1 MGTGIYSNVRIWD
14 GISSDYRVG
23 AIEVADGRISA
34 ISDSRGGRDCS
45 GLTAIPGLMDA
56 HVHMTLDHSIH
67 PVKEQ
72 LEQTN
77 DEIRE
82 KMLVRAQKMVEAGIT
97 TARDLGGGAWLELE
111 LRDQIN
117 RGEVAGPR
125 LLCAGQPITSP
136 HGHCHF
142 GVAKVKHWT
151 MPMR

>member
-82 KMLVRAQKMVEAGIT
+82 KMLVRAQKNGRSGNHDSTRFGWWCM
-97 TARDLGGGAWLELE
+97 ARVGTKRSNQ
-111 LRDQIN
+111 LR
-117 RGEVAGPR
+117 
-125 LLCAGQPITSP
+125 
-136 HGHCHF
+136 
-142 GVAKVKHWT
+142 
-151 MPMR
+151 